1 MAKILVVDD
10 ELGLREAAYYA
21 FTRRGHQVTTAIN
34 SEHARE
40 LMSTQPFDLI
50 ILDIVMPGE
59 PGSVLLKRL
68 RDAGNRVP
76 VVIYSVRIDAQLE
89 TEMMQAGANDVMN
102 KAVSLEV
109 LMDRT
114 EKVLRA
120 SSHPVVPVVGVTRKL
135 LVVDDERAVR
145 QVLATFFQRKGY
157 HVIEASSGEEGIE
170 RIRSHDPDIVLLD
183 MNMGGMTGLETLRK
197 IRGEFP
203 KLGVVMATGDE
214 NDEKVREAME
224 MGAYGYVLK
233 PFDFLYLELVVASRL
248 SIAQTP
254 DAPPA

>member
-10 ELGLREAAYYA
+10 ELGLREALYYA
-21 FTRRGHQVTTAIN
+21 FSRRGHQVTTAIN
-34 SEHARE
+34 NEHAME
-40 LMSTQPFDLI
+40 MMASQPFDLI

-59 PGSVLLKRL
+59 LGTVLLKKV

-76 VVIYSVRIDAQLE
+76 VVIYSVKVDAAFE
-89 TEMMQAGANDVMN
+89 KEMRQTGANEVLH
-102 KAVSLEV
+102 KSVSLEV

-120 SSHPVVPVVGVTRKL
+120 SGKAPMPAGTVRKL
-135 LVVDDERAVR
+135 LVVDDEPSVR
-145 QVLATFFQRKGY
+145 QVLVSFFQRKGY
-157 HVIEASSGEEGIE
+157 RVLEASSGEEALE
-170 RIRSHDPDIVLLD
+170 KIRAAEPDIVLLD
-183 MNMGGMTGLETLRK
+183 MRMGDGMDGLQTLQK
-197 IRGEFP
+197 IRREYP
-203 KLGVVMATGDE
+203 KLGVVMATAEE

-254 DAPPA
+254 DAM